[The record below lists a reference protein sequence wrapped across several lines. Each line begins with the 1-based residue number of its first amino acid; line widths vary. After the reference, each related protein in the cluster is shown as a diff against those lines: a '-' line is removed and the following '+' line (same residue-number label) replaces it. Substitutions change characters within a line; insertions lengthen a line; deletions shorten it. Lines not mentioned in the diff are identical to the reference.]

1 MWKVVACCICQ
12 GIKRDAP
19 SGEDAIA
26 AAVYANQLGE
36 AGKWWRW

>member
-1 MWKVVACCICQ
+1 MCQ

-36 AGKWWRW
+36 AGKWSRW